1 MNGEVKIPGDA
12 STGDP
17 PSPAYAR
24 TPEGATRGVVV
35 IHEILGRAPEID
47 RVVDRF
53 ASRGYAA
60 VAPDLFHLG
69 QVACMRAVMHAM
81 KTGDDIAPVRQ
92 ARRAHAWLCEQ
103 AGLAPTNVGI
113 IGFCFGGG
121 FALLAG
127 HGFGA
132 ISANY
137 GVVPPV
143 ERLRGLPPVI
153 GCYGDRDWMFAKK
166 PDELRKNLADA
177 EVEHEVHTF
186 PGVGHSFLTDG
197 DRPVTF
203 ALTYPL
209 FRIRYDAAV
218 AEDAWEKILRFFE
231 ARLMTRQG

>member
-1 MNGEVKIPGDA
+1 MNGEVTIPGDDSA
-12 STGDP
+12 GDP
-17 PSPAYAR
+17 ASPAYAR
-24 TPEGATRGVVV
+24 IPDGATRGVVV
-35 IHEILGRAPEID
+35 IHEVLGRAPEID

-53 ASRGYAA
+53 AARGYAA
-60 VAPDLFHLG
+60 VAPDLFHNG
-69 QVACMRAVMHAM
+69 RVACMRSVLHAM
-81 KTGDDIAPVRQ
+81 KTGDSIRAVRQ
-92 ARRAHAWLCEQ
+92 TRRAHAWLCEQ
-103 AGLAPTNVGI
+103 TGLPSTSVGI

-132 ISANY
+132 VSTNY

-153 GCYGDRDWMFAKK
+153 GCYGNRDWLFAKK
-166 PDELRKNLADA
+166 PDELRDSLAAA
-177 EVEHEVHTF
+177 EVDGEVHVF

-209 FRIRYDAAV
+209 FRIRYDADV
-218 AEDAWEKILRFFE
+218 AEHAWTKIMAFFDANLGR
-231 ARLMTRQG
+231 